1 MNSNTLISCFS
12 LWVIVELISLL
23 NTFFGGRILKKR
35 YEMKRI
41 YSTQLLFLLKKKGNE
56 CRLLEKL
63 YVGLTNKSLRK
74 ILLKA
79 IRKGSLKNQFA
90 YIDKKIG
97 CDIITLIHNH
107 ILHPIKSYE
116 GLVKEVYDKLN
127 IMELSV
133 NQIKKTLIRNKLRLL
148 LEKTIIMFINL
159 ALYHQLQNEYSLI
172 IFIVVNTIGVI
183 WFIVLD
189 YESISVVLQFQE
201 RNLADA
207 VRVKNKT
214 QAPAYAVKR
223 IFTTVA
229 GLGLIINISMI
240 AVGYLGLVI

>member
-12 LWVIVELISLL
+12 LWVIVEMISLL

-74 ILLKA
+74 I
-79 IRKGSLKNQFA
+79 RKGSLKNQFA

-107 ILHPIKSYE
+107 ILHPVKSYE

-148 LEKTIIMFINL
+148 LDKTIMMFINL

-207 VRVKNKT
+207 VSVKNKT

-240 AVGYLGLVI
+240 AAGYLGLVI

>member
-12 LWVIVELISLL
+12 LWVIVEMISLL

-56 CRLLEKL
+56 YRLLEIL

-79 IRKGSLKNQFA
+79 IRNGSLNNQFA

-107 ILHPIKSYE
+107 ILHPVKSYE
-116 GLVKEVYDKLN
+116 GLVKEVYDKLMKALWCRWPF
-127 IMELSV
+127 IWATSSWLSPPPCSFRS
-133 NQIKKTLIRNKLRLL
+133 IRSRR
-148 LEKTIIMFINL
+148 
-159 ALYHQLQNEYSLI
+159 AC
-172 IFIVVNTIGVI
+172 
-183 WFIVLD
+183 
-189 YESISVVLQFQE
+189 
-201 RNLADA
+201 
-207 VRVKNKT
+207 
-214 QAPAYAVKR
+214 
-223 IFTTVA
+223 
-229 GLGLIINISMI
+229 
-240 AVGYLGLVI
+240 

>member
-1 MNSNTLISCFS
+1 
-12 LWVIVELISLL
+12 
-23 NTFFGGRILKKR
+23 
-35 YEMKRI
+35 
-41 YSTQLLFLLKKKGNE
+41 
-56 CRLLEKL
+56 L
-63 YVGLTNKSLRK
+63 YPV
-74 ILLKA
+74 
-79 IRKGSLKNQFA
+79 
-90 YIDKKIG
+90 
-97 CDIITLIHNH
+97 
-107 ILHPIKSYE
+107 KSYE

-148 LEKTIIMFINL
+148 LDKTIMMFINL
-159 ALYHQLQNEYSLI
+159 ALYHQLQNEYSFI